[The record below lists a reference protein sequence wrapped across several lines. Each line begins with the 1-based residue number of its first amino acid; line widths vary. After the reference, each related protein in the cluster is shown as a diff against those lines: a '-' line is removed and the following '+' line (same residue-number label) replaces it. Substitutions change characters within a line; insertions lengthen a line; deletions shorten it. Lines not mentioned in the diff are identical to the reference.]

1 MDVNLLINFNN
12 GFEILKIQSGQ
23 NGIEL
28 ATFFFFI
35 RKKVTRGVSSS
46 LLVMENVEF
55 GQIYGIWRV
64 SEPDNRKISTVHPR
78 ISYIYIIYIEYPYF

>member
-28 ATFFFFI
+28 ATCRFYIRLSNSGVKNGGKKPIKLKLINFFF
-35 RKKVTRGVSSS
+35 
-46 LLVMENVEF
+46 
-55 GQIYGIWRV
+55 
-64 SEPDNRKISTVHPR
+64 
-78 ISYIYIIYIEYPYF
+78 